1 MPILI
6 VVNYPKR
13 WKFDITGVDVVS
25 AKDYLTN
32 HDYSDMRG
40 VKVFNLCRSYR
51 YQSLG
56 YYVSLLAAARGHKA
70 IPSVTTIQEMKSQEV
85 IRIITEDLD
94 DLIQKSLSHIQ
105 SNEFTLSIYF
115 GKNIARHYDRLCLQ
129 LFNLFQAPMLRAH
142 FVYNKKWQLQN
153 IGPIPNSEI
162 PEEHMPY
169 VEEFAKKY
177 FANRRFSVPR
187 RDVSGYDLAILYNPN
202 EKEPPS
208 SVKTIN
214 HMVKIA
220 EKMDFNVEL
229 ITKDDYSKI
238 AEFDALFIR
247 ETTAVNHHTYRFALR
262 AEAEGVV
269 AIDDSRSIVR
279 CTNKVY
285 LAELL
290 DHHGV
295 PIPKTGILHRDN
307 RDAVINDLGFPC
319 VLKQPDSSFSQG
331 VVKAN
336 NIDEFIEESDK
347 LLDKSELIIAQQFQP
362 TAFDWRVG
370 ILDRQPLFVCKYY
383 MADNHWQIINWQK
396 KGMRK
401 YGMSETIAV
410 ENAPE
415 KVVKTALRAANLIGD
430 GLYGVDL
437 KQVGAKCYVIEINDN
452 PNIDVGIEDKA
463 IGDEL
468 YRRTINVFHKRIHS
482 IKEGN
487 SKK

>member
-169 VEEFAKKY
+169 VEEFAKIY

-295 PIPKTGILHRDN
+295 PIPKTVILHRDN

-452 PNIDVGIEDKA
+452 PTIDVGIEDKA
-463 IGDEL
+463 IGDDL